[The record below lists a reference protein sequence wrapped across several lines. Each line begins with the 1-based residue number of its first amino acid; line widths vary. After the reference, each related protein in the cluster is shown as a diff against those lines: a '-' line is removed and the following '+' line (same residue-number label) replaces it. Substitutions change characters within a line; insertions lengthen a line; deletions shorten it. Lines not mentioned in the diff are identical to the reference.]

1 MSEAGTDGTTIFSDQ
16 SGEVTAPPTTPG
28 TTNTGPI
35 IPDEA
40 KEFVGEGKKYATIE
54 DALKSVPYA
63 QKYIDEQKVILDAKI
78 AEAAELKA
86 ELEKKKSMEDYLD
99 NLKKQGD
106 NTTTPPPDISG
117 LVEQKMAEIE
127 SNKVVQANLLAA
139 DAAMKAMY
147 GEKAKE
153 AMVSKAA
160 ELNVSVAYL
169 TQLAA
174 TSPAAFYKMLDI
186 KKSGSMGSKTD
197 ASLNTERFNQDND
210 ENTSA
215 RIVNKVGATTKDMVT
230 AWRNAKPKN

>member
-1 MSEAGTDGTTIFSDQ
+1 
-16 SGEVTAPPTTPG
+16 
-28 TTNTGPI
+28 
-35 IPDEA
+35 
-40 KEFVGEGKKYATIE
+40 
-54 DALKSVPYA
+54 
-63 QKYIDEQKVILDAKI
+63 
-78 AEAAELKA
+78 
-86 ELEKKKSMEDYLD
+86 
-99 NLKKQGD
+99 
-106 NTTTPPPDISG
+106 
-117 LVEQKMAEIE
+117 MAEIE

-197 ASLNTERFNQDND
+197 ASLNTERFNQGNG